1 MNKGEN
7 TDTFDG
13 ILHLG
18 GYLSECSKLG
28 RITGLRIGAMSST
41 YSKPTNVPISHAPM
55 VLSRAGSSAE
65 RSCEPGVS
73 GGGIMIASGSR
84 AERHREDTH
93 I

>member
-1 MNKGEN
+1 MNKGGN
-7 TDTFDG
+7 TGTFDG

-18 GYLSECSKLG
+18 GYLSECSKSG
-28 RITGLRIGAMSST
+28 RTTGAMSST

-55 VLSRAGSSAE
+55 VLSRAGSCAE